1 MMDDTEYFYYMSDKI
16 NRMHVEKELNEF
28 LELVK
33 TMVRIKAFVT
43 VMRL

>member
-1 MMDDTEYFYYMSDKI
+1 MDDVEYFYDMADKM
-16 NRMHVEKELNEF
+16 NRIPIEKELNEF